1 MTWCNTPRDRASPLQ
16 AETAPRQA
24 QRTPR
29 RKTANIA
36 RRRQYVA
43 AYALSMPFMATFIL
57 MVAVPLGYAGYLSL
71 FKKQLIGGIS
81 FVGMDNYARA
91 LTDPSFLSGV
101 GRMALFL
108 VIQVPVMLGLS
119 LLFALILDSGMLRLQ
134 KFIRLGVFLPYAIPS
149 VIATLMWGYLY
160 GKDFGPFA
168 QLAKSLGLPAP
179 DFLAGGNVLFS
190 IMNIVTWGFVG
201 YNMIVMYAALR
212 SIPAELYEAAR
223 VDGASEWRVAWSIKI
238 PAIKGALLLTTIFS
252 VIGSFQLFNE
262 PNLLRV
268 IAPAAIGQDYT
279 PNMYAFQLSFVNQD
293 ANYAA
298 AIAFLLGIV
307 IMAVSYGVQL
317 TANRREKAL

>member
-1 MTWCNTPRDRASPLQ
+1 LR
-16 AETAPRQA
+16 AETETLAGQPPLHRKPA
-24 QRTPR
+24 NTAKR
-29 RKTANIA
+29 RLYA
-36 RRRQYVA
+36 A
-43 AYALSMPFMATFIL
+43 AYALSMPFMVVFAL
-57 MVAVPLGYAGYLSL
+57 MVAVPLFYAGYLSF
-71 FKKQLIGGIS
+71 FKNQLIGGVS
-81 FVGMDNYARA
+81 FVGLDNYARA
-91 LTDPSFLSGV
+91 LTDPSFLGGV

-134 KFIRLGVFLPYAIPS
+134 RFIRLGVFLPYAIPS

-168 QLAKSLGLPAP
+168 QLAKALGLPAP

-223 VDGASEWRVAWSIKI
+223 VDGAGEWRVAWSIKI
-238 PAIKGALLLTTIFS
+238 PAIRGALLLTTIFS

-279 PNMYAFQLSFVNQD
+279 PNMYAYQLSFVNQD
-293 ANYAA
+293 SNYAA

-317 TANRREKAL
+317 TANRKEKVS

>member
-1 MTWCNTPRDRASPLQ
+1 M
-16 AETAPRQA
+16 
-24 QRTPR
+24 
-29 RKTANIA
+29 
-36 RRRQYVA
+36 A
-43 AYALSMPFMATFIL
+43 AYALSMPFMVAFVL
-57 MVAVPLGYAGYLSL
+57 MVAVPLAYAGYLSL

-81 FVGMDNYARA
+81 FVGMDNYGRA
-91 LTDPSFLSGV
+91 LTDPSFLGGV

-223 VDGASEWRVAWSIKI
+223 VDGAGEWRVAWSIKI

-268 IAPAAIGQDYT
+268 IAPAAISQDYT

-317 TANRREKAL
+317 TANRKEGAS